1 MRSGMKKRTSKS
13 LKRKLRAAR
22 NHYTNTVDSLI
33 LAKTTLQGGEPACQ
47 INVPVAK
54 FR

>member
-1 MRSGMKKRTSKS
+1 MKKRTSKS
-13 LKRKLRAAR
+13 SKRKLRAAGD
-22 NHYTNTVDSLI
+22 YYINTVDLLL
-33 LAKTTLQGGEPACQ
+33 LAKTTLKRGEPACQ